1 MEKRS
6 EMKKV
11 KKQLW
16 RQKLKQAFAVAA
28 CLAFMASLI
37 YMTDLSTRRMM
48 MCKDDQYALGLKI
61 VENHLLRVDVAGESF
76 RFDISSAV
84 KIKDTVLTQT
94 KECGRQV
101 SEYVKSKLE

>member
-11 KKQLW
+11 KKQHL
-16 RQKLKQAFAVAA
+16 RHKLKQTFAVAV

-37 YMTDLSTRRMM
+37 HMTDLSTRRMM

-61 VENHLLRVDVAGESF
+61 VEDHLLRVDVAGESF
-76 RFDISSAV
+76 RFDISPAV
-84 KIKDTVLTQT
+84 KIKDSVLTQT
-94 KECGRQV
+94 KQYGKQV